1 MIETVVGDLGGVAA
15 AFLPERRL
23 AALAAL
29 SRLPEDLLQGRIFDS
44 GLEARAEAGAY
55 SLEEAQT
62 AVLAALDDR
71 VSLAALIDAWA
82 QAFEPNQAV
91 LDRLDA
97 LPAPKVLFTN
107 NGPMLD
113 ACLGGPLARLRTSF
127 DDVICSWHLG
137 ARKPEAAAFRRAA
150 MRLDRS
156 PDTLLLLDDSADN
169 VQGARACGWQAERV
183 TSLAGLESAL
193 AEYPEL
199 GGKLA

>member
-1 MIETVVGDLGGVAA
+1 LIEAAVVDLGGVAA

-29 SRLPEDLLQGRIFDS
+29 SRLPENVVQDRIFDS

-55 SLEEAQT
+55 SLEEAQA
-62 AVLAALDDR
+62 AVLTALEDR
-71 VSLAALIDAWA
+71 VSLQALIEAWA
-82 QAFEPNQAV
+82 KAFEPNQAV

-97 LPAPKVLFTN
+97 LPVPKVLLTN

-113 ACLGGPLARLRTSF
+113 ACLGGPLARLRASF
-127 DDVICSWHLG
+127 DEVICSWHLG
-137 ARKPEAAAFRRAA
+137 VRKPEAAAFRRAA
-150 MRLDRS
+150 TRLGRS

-183 TSLAGLESAL
+183 TGPADLDAAL
-193 AEYPEL
+193 AAYPEL